1 MPRKYQPKDIHKQRA
16 ENYAFLFSERQRFLA
31 LPEETRAL
39 LVSLSRH
46 FNIPSLNVMGNFEGD
61 VLDAAFKVG
70 RANGVDFSLCNLLIP
85 IYTDGG
91 WEAFQ
96 ELWKALPEPIE
107 FVHMAVENWPVV
119 HRLKD
124 FDRVENVFHK

>member
-1 MPRKYQPKDIHKQRA
+1 MPRKYKPMDIFKQRA
-16 ENYAFLFSERQRFLA
+16 ANYAWLFAERQRFLA

-39 LVSLSRH
+39 LISLSRY
-46 FNIPSLNVMGNFEGD
+46 FNIPALNVMGNFEESMR
-61 VLDAAFKVG
+61 DAVYKMGV
-70 RANGVDFSLCNLLIP
+70 ANGIDISLCEFLVP

-124 FDRVENVFHK
+124 FEQVENVFHK